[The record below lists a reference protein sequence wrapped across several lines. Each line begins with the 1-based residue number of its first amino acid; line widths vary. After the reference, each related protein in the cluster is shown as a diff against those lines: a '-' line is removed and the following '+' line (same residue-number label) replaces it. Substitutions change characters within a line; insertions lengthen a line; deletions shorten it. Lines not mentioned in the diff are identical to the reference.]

1 MGRAGGAVGR
11 VGGAGGRAGGKGR
24 MHGPKVGPEARAEC
38 KGRRQGS
45 EGPEA
50 FLILFPSLWPGLV
63 LRKDELPPLTL
74 GLPHPY

>member
-24 MHGPKVGPEARAEC
+24 MHGPKVGPKARAEC

-45 EGPEA
+45 EGAEA
-50 FLILFPSLWPGLV
+50 F
-63 LRKDELPPLTL
+63 
-74 GLPHPY
+74 